1 MPNITISIPKELYDR
16 IKRHPEIR
24 WSVVV
29 REFLKEF
36 LNRIEGVDS
45 IPAEEL
51 LKKIDLKDE
60 LEAIPDDVSVEFGEE
75 AVKKR
80 EKRVIRH

>member
-36 LNRIEGVDS
+36 LSKIEGVDS

-51 LKKIDLKDE
+51 LKKIGLKDE
-60 LEAIPDDVSVEFGEE
+60 LEAIPDDVSMEFGEE

-80 EKRVIRH
+80 EKRVIRY